1 MRVLML
7 TELYP
12 PFIGGSEQHVRNLSR
27 GLVARGH
34 DVTVATMAADNM
46 ESIEDDEGVRV
57 HRVASTT
64 RRLPDVLTPSGRPY
78 VPPFPDPDVVS
89 SIKRI
94 VEDKEPDVVHA
105 HNWMVHSFLPLKR
118 QGDAKL
124 VMTLHDYGIECAKKS
139 LIYRDRPC
147 SGPGFSKCLHC
158 AARHY
163 GTARAEIITLGNWAT
178 QRPLRASVD
187 MFLPVSEAVARGNS
201 LDRDGVAYEVIPN
214 FVPDDVATEG
224 ADPDA
229 DEAVGGDLAQLPNEP
244 FWLYVGTLS
253 HHKGVQ
259 VLLDAY
265 ESLQGAPPLVIIG
278 RRSPDGP
285 QSFPEGTLVLYD
297 MPHVDVMA
305 VWRRATLGI
314 VPSLFPDPCPTVAL
328 EAMACGV
335 PLVGSRAGGLPEIID
350 EGKTGLLFDVGDT
363 DGLAGALATMR
374 DDPARLLEMSDAA
387 RTRAGLFMAS
397 NVIGRIES
405 VYSRLVS

>member
-27 GLVARGH
+27 GLVERGH
-34 DVTVATMAADNM
+34 DVAVATMAADNM
-46 ESIEDDEGVRV
+46 ESIEDDDGVRV

-64 RRLPDVLTPSGRPY
+64 RRLPSVLTPSGRPY

-89 SIKRI
+89 SLRRL
-94 VEDKEPDVVHA
+94 VEDEQPDVVHA

-118 QGDAKL
+118 QTDTPLA
-124 VMTLHDYGIECAKKS
+124 MTLHDYGIECAKKS
-139 LIYRDRPC
+139 LIYRERPC
-147 SGPGFSKCLHC
+147 DGPGFSKCLHC

-163 GTARAEIITLGNWAT
+163 GTARAELITLGNWAT

-201 LDRDGVAYEVIPN
+201 LDRHDVAYEVIPN

-224 ADPDA
+224 SD
-229 DEAVGGDLAQLPNEP
+229 DLAQLPDEP

-259 VLLDAY
+259 LLLDAY
-265 ESLQGAPPLVIIG
+265 QSLESAPPLVIIG

-285 QSFPEGTLVLYD
+285 EAFPDGTLVLYD
-297 MPHVDVMA
+297 MPHEDVMA
-305 VWRRATLGI
+305 AWRRASLGI

-335 PLVGSRAGGLPEIID
+335 PLVGSRTGGLPEIID
-350 EGKTGLLFDVGDT
+350 DGKTGLLFDVGDR
-363 DGLAGALATMR
+363 DGLANALETLR
-374 DDPARLLEMSDAA
+374 DDTARLSAMSDAA
-387 RTRAGLFMAS
+387 RSRAGLFMAS

-405 VYSRLVS
+405 VYNWLVS